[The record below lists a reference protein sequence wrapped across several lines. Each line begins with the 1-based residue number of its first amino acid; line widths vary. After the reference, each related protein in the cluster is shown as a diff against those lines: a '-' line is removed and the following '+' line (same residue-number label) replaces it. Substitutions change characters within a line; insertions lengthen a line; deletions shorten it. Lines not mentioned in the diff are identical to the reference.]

1 MCLGWE
7 SVRST
12 SAQWLEDNYAQVVVQ
27 NGTARHRDL
36 PDVPLA
42 LEFARDEESRI
53 LLRLLDAPSS
63 ISKPFA
69 LPPNV
74 GEHRVRVMRYALW
87 ATYHDPAFLAE
98 AAAMRLDFQPKTVR
112 EIHQVL
118 SEVLATPPDITAKY
132 RQIIQP

>member
-12 SAQWLEDNYAQVVVQ
+12 SAEWLKDKYARVFVQ
-27 NGTARHRDL
+27 NGTVRHRDL

-42 LEFARDEESRI
+42 LEFARDEESRV

-74 GEHRVRVMRYALW
+74 DGRRVRVMRDALW
-87 ATYHDPAFLAE
+87 STYHDPAFLAD
-98 AAAMRLDFQPKTVR
+98 ATAMRLDFQPKTVT
-112 EIHQVL
+112 EIQRVL
-118 SEVLATPPDITAKY
+118 AEVLATPPAIAAKY